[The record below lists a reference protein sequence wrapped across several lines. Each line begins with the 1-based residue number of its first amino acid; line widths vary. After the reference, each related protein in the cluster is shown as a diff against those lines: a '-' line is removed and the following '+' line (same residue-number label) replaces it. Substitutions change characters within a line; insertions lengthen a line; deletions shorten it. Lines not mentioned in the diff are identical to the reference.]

1 MTLRAIDRQR
11 GRGLLAAAL
20 LASMLLLLTSC
31 GGSAA
36 RDLGPAGQDA
46 VPSLPPTATP
56 AAHTPKA
63 PEDILPT
70 VTPATIST
78 AIPAAIPTVIL
89 VTPQG
94 TAETAHS
101 SQTVTAAH
109 AVSDASHLPEAA
121 PAAHATAD
129 AGQLPAA
136 HTPETAAV
144 SHAPATA
151 VSVTVPAAAPAG
163 PVIVVVDAA
172 LEHQRMDGFGAGHTS
187 LVYAGTLGDVLNPD
201 LRRQAIAAV
210 YGQVGLHIGNLE
222 AALLESPGGW
232 EALANDND
240 DPTRINWAGFDTSSI
255 DAMKSAVVDLAQPY
269 GFDGYCLAQK
279 VNIRWASPWLK
290 ELRTANY
297 PRYLAEV
304 AEQVTA
310 GAVYWRDTYGIVPR
324 YLMLFNEPLSGNG
337 ELDGGTTQEVVDIIK
352 AAGSRLRAAG
362 FGEMTFVAPNEET
375 ERQTLETTRAILAD
389 AEARPYVGVIG
400 YHTYPYGSTYADINR
415 ILATSGSGRPD
426 AQALAVRDE
435 LAALAQQAGLPLW
448 MTEVS
453 HGAVDPLSF
462 DALRGRAIHIHDE
475 LVYAGASGYFGMFS
489 MWDRASQ
496 REHFGNDD
504 LGQIEGHIALIDN
517 ASSTVAITGMGYAIG
532 HYARWIG
539 AGAVRVE
546 ATSSDPLLLVTA
558 FHDKQAGRVALVL
571 INNAQNGRTVEVK
584 LQGLTP
590 GDTITG
596 EQSTADRPWQPLVLA
611 GAAAGEGWTL
621 TVPAASVTTLAAST
635 DSAAAAN

>member
-1 MTLRAIDRQR
+1 MTVHTAE
-11 GRGLLAAAL
+11 
-20 LASMLLLLTSC
+20 T
-31 GGSAA
+31 
-36 RDLGPAGQDA
+36 PAG
-46 VPSLPPTATP
+46 
-56 AAHTPKA
+56 
-63 PEDILPT
+63 LPT
-70 VTPATIST
+70 VTPTPVPTVVPTAIST
-78 AIPAAIPTVIL
+78 AIP

-94 TAETAHS
+94 TAETAHPPQAVAD
-101 SQTVTAAH
+101 SQAETYTGIH
-109 AVSDASHLPEAA
+109 TETHTETGAA
-121 PAAHATAD
+121 PGLETPPAGHEATAPAD
-129 AGQLPAA
+129 A
-136 HTPETAAV
+136 
-144 SHAPATA
+144 HAPATTVPA
-151 VSVTVPAAAPAG
+151 PVPAAAPPG
-163 PVIVVVDAA
+163 PAIVVVDAA
-172 LEHQRMDGFGAGHTS
+172 RAHQRIDGFGASHTS
-187 LVYAGTLGDVLNPD
+187 LVYAGTLGDVLSPD
-201 LRRQAIAAV
+201 LRRRAIAAV

-232 EALANDND
+232 EARANDND
-240 DPTRINWAGFDTSSI
+240 DPAQINWTGFDASSAG
-255 DAMKSAVVDLAQPY
+255 AMKSTVVDLAQPY

-290 ELRTANY
+290 ELRTADY

-310 GAVYWRDTYGIVPR
+310 GAIYWRDTYGIVPR

-337 ELDGGTTQEVVDIIK
+337 ELDGGTTQEVVDIVK

-362 FGEMTFVAPNEET
+362 FGEMTFVVPNEET

-389 AEARPYVGVIG
+389 AEARQYVGVIG
-400 YHTYPYGSTYADINR
+400 YHTYPYGSAYADINR
-415 ILATSGSGRPD
+415 ILATSGSGQPD
-426 AQALAVRDE
+426 AQALAVRGE

-496 REHFGNDD
+496 RQHFGNDD

-517 ASSTVAITGMGYAIG
+517 ANSTVQITGMGYAIG

-539 AGAVRVE
+539 AGALRVE

-558 FHDKQAGRVALVL
+558 FHDSQASRVVLVL
-571 INNAQNGRTVEVK
+571 INNAEREQAVEIQ
-584 LQGLTP
+584 LQGLTAS
-590 GDTITG
+590 GAITG

-611 GAAAGEGWTL
+611 EAVTAEGWAV
-621 TVPAASVTTLAAST
+621 TVPPASVTTLAAST
-635 DSAAAAN
+635 DPATAATH